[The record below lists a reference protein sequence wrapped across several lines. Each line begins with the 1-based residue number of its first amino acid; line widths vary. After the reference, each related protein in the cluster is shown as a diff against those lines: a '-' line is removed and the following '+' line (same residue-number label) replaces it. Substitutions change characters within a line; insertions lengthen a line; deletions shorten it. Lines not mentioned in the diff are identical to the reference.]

1 MANLIKPIFY
11 ATTQYGQALPGPFVP
26 TRPKG
31 VRGYGAEAFGDPYG
45 AGGPLS
51 VVRAQAVGGQ
61 TVRVA
66 FNEEPAHF
74 SAASPVDSLNP
85 KNWVISLVAGQVV
98 YMPAAVGV
106 QVVGPGPLVGVREG
120 EWGVDVKLDRPLA
133 RLVRY
138 RIDARSML
146 ARAGMGL
153 GFPYGAEFL
162 GATLP
167 TDFRPPRRRTDM
179 ADLAID
185 PRTGGWAFDGSGDI
199 GVDGGLASYKK
210 RVIRRATTPKGAYSF
225 LGKDYGTLLALK
237 RPLSLAQVGPI
248 KADLAQQ
255 IKKEPETQE
264 VSIQAS
270 FSPLPGILFL
280 ALTAQARQGS
290 LSTGIQASE
299 SGLIVVE

>member
-1 MANLIKPIFY
+1 MSNSI
-11 ATTQYGQALPGPFVP
+11 LPLWYIDVQLGSGLVGFTPA
-26 TRPKG
+26 RPKG
-31 VRGYGAEAFGDPYG
+31 VRGYGVEAVGDPYG

-66 FNEEPAHF
+66 FNAEPAHY

-85 KNWVISLVAGQVV
+85 KNWVVGVSAGQVMAV
-98 YMPAAVGV
+98 PQPVGV
-106 QVVGPGPLVGVREG
+106 QWVGVGPLIGVRAE

-138 RIDARSML
+138 RIEARAIV
-146 ARAGMGL
+146 ARAGLGL
-153 GFPYGAEFL
+153 GFPYGAEFM

-179 ADLAID
+179 ADFATD
-185 PRTGGWAFDGSGDI
+185 PRTGGWLFDGSGDI
-199 GVDGGLASYKK
+199 AVDPGLASYKK
-210 RVIRRATTPKGAYSF
+210 RIIRRATTPKGAYSF
-225 LGKDYGTLLALK
+225 LGREYGSILALK

-248 KADLAQQ
+248 KADLIQQ
-255 IKKEPETQE
+255 IRREPETQA
-264 VSIQAS
+264 VSILAT
-270 FSPLPGILFL
+270 FSPLPGILSL
-280 ALTAQARQGS
+280 SIQAQARQGS
-290 LSTGIQASE
+290 ISTGLQSSE

>member
-1 MANLIKPIFY
+1 MSNSIIPLVLLE
-11 ATTQYGQALPGPFVP
+11 TQQGQAIPGFSLA
-26 TRPKG
+26 RPKDT
-31 VRGYGAEAFGDPYG
+31 RGYGAEAWGDPYG

-74 SAASPVDSLNP
+74 SAASPVDALNP
-85 KNWVISLVAGQVV
+85 KNWQMSVVTGQVV
-98 YMPAAVGV
+98 AVPMPVGI
-106 QVVGPGPLVGVREG
+106 QAVGPGPLIGVREG

-138 RIDARSML
+138 RIDARTMV
-146 ARAGMGL
+146 ARAGLGL

-179 ADLAID
+179 ADFSTD
-185 PRTGGWAFDGSGDI
+185 PRTGGWVFDGSGDI
-199 GVDGGLASYKK
+199 GVDDGPASYKK
-210 RVIRRATTPKGAYSF
+210 RVIRRATTPKGSYSF
-225 LGKDYGTLLALK
+225 FGRDYGTILALK

-248 KADLAQQ
+248 KADLASQ
-255 IKKEPETQE
+255 IRREPETLD
-264 VSIQAS
+264 VSVQAS
-270 FSPLPGILFL
+270 FQPLPGILSL
-280 ALTAQARQGS
+280 AIIAQARQGS
-290 LSTGIQASE
+290 LSTGLQASE